1 MSRGVPGPFVRVLSE
16 LRPLIGPLGR
26 GVGSPRVGLAATAA
40 VVALL
45 LGALALGGNRAVGN
59 GESTLER
66 YEFSHASMG
75 TEFRIVL
82 YAPAAPAAR
91 RAAEAA
97 FARVDELD
105 RRLSDYRPE
114 SELSRL
120 SAAAGSGG
128 AVPLSQ
134 DLWSVLEAA
143 QSIAT
148 LTDGAFDVTVGPFT
162 RLWRWASRRGRLVPP
177 DRLAEARSAVG
188 HRLLRLDADRRTA
201 TLERPGMRLD
211 LGGIGKGY
219 AADAA
224 LATLRTR
231 GIDRALVDAGGDV
244 VAGAPP
250 PGKAGWPIEVPTAMT
265 TDESIAR
272 SGPESSPQSSAAPT
286 SESSTEWIALARGA
300 IATSGDVSRF
310 VVVDG
315 VRYSHILDPRT
326 GIPLRD
332 RRVVAVLA
340 PTATRAD
347 ALASALSV
355 LGPGSGVTLADG
367 LAGVHARIIELNGTG
382 RRPVESRGWPRE
394 QGETWTAD
402 DS

>member
-1 MSRGVPGPFVRVLSE
+1 M
-16 LRPLIGPLGR
+16 
-26 GVGSPRVGLAATAA
+26 TAA
-40 VVALL
+40 IIAPSLATYAF
-45 LGALALGGNRAVGN
+45 GAQKPA
-59 GESTLER
+59 LER
-66 YEFSHASMG
+66 HEFSHASMG

-91 RAAEAA
+91 RAADAA

-120 SAAAGSGG
+120 SATAGSGG

-143 QSIAT
+143 QSIAA
-148 LTDGAFDVTVGPFT
+148 LTDGAFDVTVGPFS
-162 RLWRWASRRGRLVPP
+162 RLWRWAARRGRLVPP
-177 DRLAEARSAVG
+177 DRLEEVRSAVG
-188 HRLLRLDADRRTA
+188 HRWLRLDADRRTA

-219 AADAA
+219 AADEA
-224 LATLRTR
+224 LATLRAH

-250 PGKAGWPIEVPTAMT
+250 PGKAGWRIEVPTAKT
-265 TDESIAR
+265 ADESIAR
-272 SGPESSPQSSAAPT
+272 SGPEASPQSSPPPT
-286 SESSTEWIALARGA
+286 SESSAEWISLARGA
-300 IATSGDVSRF
+300 IATSGDASRF

-315 VRYSHILDPRT
+315 IRYSHILDPRT
-326 GIPLRD
+326 GIPLRE
-332 RRVVAVLA
+332 RRVVTVLA

-355 LGPGSGVTLADG
+355 LGPGSGFALADG
-367 LAGVHARIIELNGTG
+367 LPGVGARIIESNGSG
-382 RRPVESRGWPRE
+382 RRSVESRGWPRE
-394 QGETWTAD
+394 QEKTWTAD

>member
-1 MSRGVPGPFVRVLSE
+1 M
-16 LRPLIGPLGR
+16 
-26 GVGSPRVGLAATAA
+26 TAA
-40 VVALL
+40 IIAPSLATYAF
-45 LGALALGGNRAVGN
+45 GAQKPA
-59 GESTLER
+59 LER
-66 YEFSHASMG
+66 HEFSHASMG

-91 RAAEAA
+91 RAADAA

-114 SELSRL
+114 SELNRFSTT
-120 SAAAGSGG
+120 AGSGR

-143 QSIAT
+143 QSIAA
-148 LTDGAFDVTVGPFT
+148 LTNGAFDVTVGPLS
-162 RLWRWASRRGRLVPP
+162 RLWRWATRRGRLVPP

-188 HRLLRLDADRRTA
+188 YRLLRLNADRRTA
-201 TLERPGMRLD
+201 ILERPGMQLD

-224 LATLRTR
+224 LTTLRVR

-250 PGKAGWPIEVPTAMT
+250 PGKAGWRIEVPAAKTV
-265 TDESIAR
+265 DDSIAR
-272 SGPESSPQSSAAPT
+272 FGPESAPQSSPPPT
-286 SESSTEWIALARGA
+286 SESSTEWISLARGA
-300 IATSGDVSRF
+300 IATSGDASRF

-326 GIPLRD
+326 GIPLRE
-332 RRVVAVLA
+332 RRVVTVLA

-355 LGPGSGVTLADG
+355 LGPGSGFALADG
-367 LAGVHARIIELNGTG
+367 LPGVGARIIESNGSG
-382 RRPVESRGWPRE
+382 RRSVESRGWPRE
-394 QGETWTAD
+394 QEKTWTAD